1 MPVGGQRDPEQTRAA
16 LVGWLSR
23 QMPGAHQIEIENLVV
38 PQSSGFSNETFL
50 FDVTWTGP
58 SGLSERKTQGPSG
71 LSERKAQGPS
81 GSSER
86 QRAELVLRAQPQVWA
101 VFPEIDVINQ
111 QYRTMKI
118 LGEHSDVPVAHV
130 RWAEA
135 GREVLG
141 TPFFVMDR
149 LHGNVPGDRPPYT
162 AEGWFLDLTDEERR
176 ALNVDGLSAM
186 TKVNRVDWRS
196 LDFDYL
202 DRRDYGP
209 LGRAQRLG
217 YFDKYWRWAR
227 AGNPHPVADP
237 AWDYLRANWPDD
249 EPVELCWG
257 DARPGNQMYADGR
270 VVAVMDWEMVSLG
283 NAVSDLGWWLFLQR
297 FHTDGTGVPL
307 PGGMLTRDE
316 SIALW
321 EDRVGRRAEHVDFYE
336 IVAGF
341 HFTLVMMRIVGMFK
355 ELDPQSY
362 TPGGDIYNP
371 VSMLT
376 AGLLGIDLPV
386 PSR

>member
-1 MPVGGQRDPEQTRAA
+1 MPVGGQRDPDQTRAA
-16 LVGWLSR
+16 LIDWLGR
-23 QMPGAHQIEIENLVV
+23 QVPGAHEIEIENLMV
-38 PQSSGFSNETFL
+38 PQSTGFSNETFL
-50 FDVTWTGP
+50 FDAEWALGAT
-58 SGLSERKTQGPSG
+58 RH
-71 LSERKAQGPS
+71 
-81 GSSER
+81 
-86 QRAELVLRAQPQVWA
+86 RAELVLRAQPQVWA

-118 LGEHSDVPVAHV
+118 LGAHSDVPVATV

-135 GREVLG
+135 DRDVLG

-149 LHGNVPGDRPPYT
+149 LHGQVPGDRPPYT
-162 AEGWFLDLTDEERR
+162 VEGWFIDLTDDERR
-176 ALNVDGLSAM
+176 ALNIDGISAM

-196 LDFDYL
+196 LDFGYL
-202 DRRDYGP
+202 DRREYGS

-217 YFDKYWRWAR
+217 YFEKYWQWAR
-227 AGNPHPVADP
+227 AGHPHPVADP
-237 AWDYLRANWPDD
+237 AWDYLREHWPAD

-297 FHTDGTGVPL
+297 FHTEGTGVTL
-307 PGGMLTRDE
+307 PDGMLTRDE
-316 SIALW
+316 TIALW

-376 AGLLGIDLPV
+376 AGMLGIELPV

>member
-1 MPVGGQRDPEQTRAA
+1 LGSNDKGGLVPVGGQRDPEQTRAS
-16 LVGWLSR
+16 LIEWLSR
-23 QMPGAHQIEIENLVV
+23 QIPGSEHVEIDNLVV

-50 FDVTWTGP
+50 FDASWTLDG
-58 SGLSERKTQGPSG
+58 TN
-71 LSERKAQGPS
+71 
-81 GSSER
+81 
-86 QRAELVLRAQPQVWA
+86 QRSELVLRAQPQVWA

-111 QYRTMKI
+111 QYRSMKI
-118 LGEHSDVPVAHV
+118 LGAHSDVPVATV
-130 RWAEA
+130 RWAESD
-135 GREVLG
+135 RDVLG

-149 LHGNVPGDRPPYT
+149 MHGQVPGDRPPYT
-162 AEGWFLDLTDEERR
+162 VEGWFVDLTDDQRR
-176 ALNVDGLSAM
+176 ELNIDGLSAM

-196 LDFDYL
+196 LDFGYL
-202 DRRDYGP
+202 DRREYGP

-217 YFDKYWRWAR
+217 YFDKFWQWAR
-227 AGNPHPVADP
+227 AGNAHPVADP
-237 AWDYLRANWPDD
+237 AWEYIRDHWPAE

-257 DARPGNQMYADGR
+257 DARPGNQMYANGR
-270 VVAVMDWEMVSLG
+270 CVAVMDWEMVSLG

-297 FHTDGTGVPL
+297 FHTEGTGVPL

-316 SIALW
+316 TIALW
-321 EDRVGRRAEHVDFYE
+321 EDRVGRTAEHVDFYE

-362 TPGGDIYNP
+362 SPGGDIYNP

-376 AGLLGIDLPV
+376 AQMLGIELRV
-386 PSR
+386 PGR

>member
-16 LVGWLSR
+16 LVDWLGR
-23 QMPGAHQIEIENLVV
+23 QVPGARQIEIENLVV

-50 FDVTWTGP
+50 FDASW
-58 SGLSERKTQGPSG
+58 QGPSG
-71 LSERKAQGPS
+71 P
-81 GSSER
+81 SER

-118 LGEHSDVPVAHV
+118 LGEHSDVPVANV
-130 RWAEA
+130 RWAEP
-135 GREVLG
+135 GRDVLG

-186 TKVNRVDWRS
+186 TKVNRVHWRS

-202 DRRDYGP
+202 DRSEYGP

-227 AGNPHPVADP
+227 AGSPHPVADP

-316 SIALW
+316 SVALW

>member
-1 MPVGGQRDPEQTRAA
+1 MPVGGQRDPDQTRAA
-16 LVGWLSR
+16 LVDWLGR
-23 QMPGAHQIEIENLVV
+23 QMPGAQQIEIENLVV
-38 PQSSGFSNETFL
+38 PQASGFSNETFL
-50 FDVTWTGP
+50 FDASWTEGP
-58 SGLSERKTQGPSG
+58 SGP
-71 LSERKAQGPS
+71 SERKAEGPS
-81 GSSER
+81 GPSER
-86 QRAELVLRAQPQVWA
+86 KARATAQRAELVLRAQPQVWA

-118 LGEHSDVPVAHV
+118 LGAHSDVPVATV
-130 RWAEA
+130 RWAESD
-135 GREVLG
+135 RDVLG

-149 LHGNVPGDRPPYT
+149 LHGLVPGDRPPYT
-162 AEGWFLDLTDEERR
+162 VEGWYVDLTAGERR

-196 LDFDYL
+196 LDFGYL
-202 DRRDYGP
+202 DRRDYGS

-217 YFDKYWRWAR
+217 YFDKYWQWAR

-237 AWDYLRANWPDD
+237 AWDYLREHWPAD

-270 VVAVMDWEMVSLG
+270 CIAVMDWEMVSLG

-297 FHTDGTGVPL
+297 FHTEGTGVAL
-307 PGGMLTRDE
+307 PDGMLTRDE
-316 SIALW
+316 TIALW

-355 ELDPQSY
+355 ELDPQSH

-376 AGLLGIDLPV
+376 AGMLGIDLPV